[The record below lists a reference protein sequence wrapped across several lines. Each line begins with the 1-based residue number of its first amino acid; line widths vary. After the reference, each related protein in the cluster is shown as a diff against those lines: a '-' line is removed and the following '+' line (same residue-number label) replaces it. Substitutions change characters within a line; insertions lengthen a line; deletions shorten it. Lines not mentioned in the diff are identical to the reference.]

1 MKYCL
6 LHVFLLLVNNPQ
18 EQIARLKG
26 AFLSLIIKQLNLYA
40 TDIQLIQSMKKTNQ
54 DVSLQ
59 NDTTAFTIIG
69 LFFKNKFNC

>member
-26 AFLSLIIKQLNLYA
+26 TFLSLIIKQLNLHA

-59 NDTTAFTIIG
+59 NDTTVFTIIG